1 MPFVYE
7 SLYGGAEM
15 CELGRHTVRLSTKQQ
30 ALTLGSKMRKGN
42 AAVRCR
48 CGRGLGEGAVRR
60 HAFPSRA
67 QVTYSV
73 YKLGD
78 GEMRLLGSYPK
89 GVNADG
95 TCARGAQSRMAI
107 RSLITES
114 GWQARAS
121 SSGGGR
127 QRREASL
134 GRD

>member
-15 CELGRHTVRLSTKQQ
+15 CELGRYTVRLSTKQQ

-48 CGRGLGEGAVRR
+48 CGRGLGAVRR

-95 TCARGAQSRMAI
+95 TCARGAQSWI

>member
-15 CELGRHTVRLSTKQQ
+15 CELGRHIVRLSTKQQ
-30 ALTLGSKMRKGN
+30 ALTLRSKMRKGN

-48 CGRGLGEGAVRR
+48 CGRGEGAVRR
-60 HAFPSRA
+60 HAFPSHA

-95 TCARGAQSRMAI
+95 TCARFAQSPMAI
-107 RSLITES
+107 PSLITDS

>member
-42 AAVRCR
+42 AAVQSR
-48 CGRGLGEGAVRR
+48 CGRGLGEGAASPRLPV
-60 HAFPSRA
+60 RA

-95 TCARGAQSRMAI
+95 ICARCAQSPMAI
-107 RSLITES
+107 LSLITES